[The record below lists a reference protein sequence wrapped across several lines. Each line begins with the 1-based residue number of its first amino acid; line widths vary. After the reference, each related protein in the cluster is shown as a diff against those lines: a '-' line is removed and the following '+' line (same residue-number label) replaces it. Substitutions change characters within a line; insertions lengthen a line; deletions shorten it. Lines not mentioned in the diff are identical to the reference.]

1 MLVRRLNNK
10 GLTLIELIAAIAV
23 MLIILLISVP
33 SLSAIIERNKG
44 VQDKKNIEIL
54 NSAVELYLD
63 MYKAKFPTNI
73 EEGIDK
79 YNDFII
85 GACQIPISELKNKD
99 LLESDFLDNSYYIYY
114 DTHNKQYTYT
124 TTNSNLCF

>member
-1 MLVRRLNNK
+1 MLIKKLNNK

-63 MYKAKFPTNI
+63 MYKTDFPI
-73 EEGIDK
+73 EESIDK
-79 YNDFII
+79 YNEFTT
-85 GACQIPISELKNKD
+85 GTCQIPISKLKDRK

-114 DTHNKQYTYT
+114 NTTNKQYTYT
-124 TTNSNLCF
+124 TTSSNPCF

>member
-63 MYKAKFPTNI
+63 MYKTKINRY
-73 EEGIDK
+73 D
-79 YNDFII
+79 DFTT
-85 GACQIPISELKNKD
+85 GNCQMPISELKNKD
-99 LLESDFLDNSYYIYY
+99 LLESDFLDNSYYIQY
-114 DTHNKQYTYT
+114 DTTNKQYNYT
-124 TTNSNLCF
+124 TTNSDSCI

>member
-23 MLIILLISVP
+23 MLIILLISAP

-63 MYKAKFPTNI
+63 MYKTDFPKEP

-79 YNDFII
+79 YNDFTT
-85 GACQIPISELKNKD
+85 GTCQIPISELKNKD

-114 DTHNKQYTYT
+114 DGNQYNYT